1 MSAGAL
7 GEAVDRTSV
16 SCSTST
22 DAPMPETAPPADLVY
37 VGIDVSADWIDVT
50 REAVPDRRD
59 HHRFDNDR
67 SGYARLCQWIVSA
80 GRRVRVAVES
90 SGAYS
95 FDLAVA
101 LHQADRV
108 EVMVLNPRAAK
119 DYRRAHMH
127 RSKTDAVDAAVLC
140 DYARRMPFRAWSPP
154 SGAVVALRSI
164 ARRIADLAVETAR
177 ERNRLHAAGASQA
190 TSSVVVND
198 IKVNLRH
205 LERRTDEMV
214 RQAVKLVESHARLR
228 RAFGHLTSVRGIAAK
243 SAVQLLGEL
252 LVLPAGMSVREW
264 VAYSGLD
271 VREYQSGRS
280 VERRPRISKQ
290 GNVHVRRALYMPT
303 LVAVRFEPEVKAF
316 YERLVER
323 GKPKMVAIVAV
334 MRKLL
339 HAVYGMLKHDADFD
353 GSLCFGAVAE
363 GT

>member
-7 GEAVDRTSV
+7 GKAVDRTSV
-16 SCSTST
+16 CCSTSSL
-22 DAPMPETAPPADLVY
+22 DPCLRPPQPIDLVY

-50 REAVPDRRD
+50 RETLPDRRTCQ
-59 HHRFDNDR
+59 RFDND
-67 SGYARLCQWIVSA
+67 GPGHTRLCRWLA
-80 GRRVRVAVES
+80 AEGRPVRVAVES

-101 LHQADRV
+101 LHEADRL

-154 SGAVVALRSI
+154 SAAVVELRSI

-177 ERNRLHAAGASQA
+177 ERNRLHAARASRA
-190 TSSVVVND
+190 TSPVVVND
-198 IKVNLRH
+198 IEVNLRH

-214 RQAVKLVESHARLR
+214 RQAVKLVESHIRLR
-228 RAFGHLTSVRGIAAK
+228 RAYGHLTSVRGIAAK

-252 LVLPAGMSVREW
+252 LVLPEGMSAREW

-280 VERRPRISKQ
+280 VERRPQISKQ
-290 GNVHVRRALYMPT
+290 GNVHVRRTLYMPA

-316 YERLVER
+316 YERLVAR
-323 GKPKMVAIVAV
+323 GKPKMVAVVAV

-339 HAVYGMLKHDADFD
+339 HAVYGMLKHDTDFD
-353 GSLCFGAVAE
+353 GSLCFRAVSA
-363 GT
+363 